1 MMGRL
6 RPEHISSVLELWR
19 CVSQIGGS
27 RQEQELM
34 ILLERPLG
42 VSDLSLL
49 TKGQADRVKKTLKE
63 RAKKQA
69 QVYGRAGSILLHNLS
84 PRERAFFKETVALL
98 RKFSGNR
105 GEVLGETLD

>member
-1 MMGRL
+1 MTGRL
-6 RPEHISSVLELWR
+6 RPEHISRIRELWR
-19 CVSQIGGS
+19 RVSRTGGT
-27 RQEQELM
+27 RQEEKLR
-34 ILLERPLG
+34 ILLGRTVG

-84 PRERAFFKETVALL
+84 ARERAFFKETVVLL